1 MARRQKTIQHEF
13 LTALILTS
21 LIPLLVTNILL
32 FNRMNGMIKDQ
43 TISYGREITR
53 QTGDRVDTILG
64 EIEIIEKQLIHWAI
78 TNSLFDPDL
87 AQKKS
92 YLETVRSTQQFI
104 SNIRTSFPYVSE
116 VYFINSENAIYSGQ
130 LSYNRELLIQ
140 LPEVVRVRAGEAQR
154 AVIPPHPDTYKN
166 RLSFT
171 LEESVIS
178 FVNAITD
185 YSGPVSRGIILIDV
199 RTSTFDTILENSLV
213 HPSDAL
219 AVIRGSDVISLQGDD
234 EYRPSFPSDPGEYYQ
249 LRKSELLVNQPLDR
263 DGWTLTGSI
272 SRQDLSEKT
281 FRSLLYTVAT
291 IIVVAILAMLFTLF
305 LSRRLTRP
313 ITTVLQ
319 SIDRIGEGDLT
330 ETVPDLPNHDLH
342 MLAVSINTMTG
353 KINELMQRIRE
364 EEKLRNE
371 AVIETLQA
379 QINPHFLYNTLDVM
393 RGISLERGVP
403 EISEIS
409 KSLAK
414 IFRYS
419 INTSAGYV
427 TLRDEL
433 AYIRSY
439 ITIYE
444 YRFGGRFRVLYD
456 IDEKLLDIPAIRL
469 ILQPIV
475 ENAFHHGIGQSEEF
489 GEISIALRT
498 IDEGDRIALSVTDS
512 GIGMP
517 PEVLKRLQETL
528 VMARDGSITNPASQ
542 GTRGSTGMGILNV
555 NRRLVMN
562 FGPAAGLTVT
572 CPPGGGT
579 MVSLIWPSR
588 PER

>member
-53 QTGDRVDTILG
+53 QTGDRVDTILS
-64 EIEIIEKQLIHWAI
+64 EIDIIEKQLIHWAI
-78 TNSLFDPDL
+78 TNSLFDPGL

-104 SNIRTSFPYVSE
+104 SNIRTSFPYVTE
-116 VYFINSENAIYSGQ
+116 VYFITSENAIYSGQ
-130 LSYNRELLIQ
+130 LSYNRDLLIQ
-140 LPEVVRVRAGEAQR
+140 LPEILQIRAGKMQR

-185 YSGPVSRGIILIDV
+185 YSGPVSQGIILIDV
-199 RTSTFDTILENSLV
+199 RTSTFDTILGNSLI
-213 HPSDAL
+213 HKSDAL
-219 AVIRGSDVISLQGDD
+219 AIMRGSDIISLQGDI
-234 EYRPSFPSDPGEYYQ
+234 EYVPPRQVANDEYYQ
-249 LRKSELLVNQPLDR
+249 LRKNALIVSQPLDR
-263 DGWTLTGSI
+263 EGWMLAGSI

-281 FRSLLYTVAT
+281 FRSLLYTFAT
-291 IIVVAILAMLFTLF
+291 IIVVAILAMLFTLL

-313 ITTVLQ
+313 ITTVLK

-330 ETVPDLPNHDLH
+330 ETVPDLPNQDLH

-353 KINELMQRIRE
+353 KINELMLRIRE

-419 INTSAGYV
+419 ITTSAGFV
-427 TLRDEL
+427 TIRDEL

-444 YRFGGRFRVLYD
+444 YRFGSRFQVLYH
-456 IDEKLLDIPAIRL
+456 IDEQLLDTRAIRL

-475 ENAFHHGIGQSEEF
+475 ENAFHHGIGQSESF
-489 GEISIALRT
+489 GEISIALRV
-498 IDEGDRIALSVTDS
+498 IDNGERVELTVTDS
-512 GIGMP
+512 GIGIP
-517 PEVLKRLQETL
+517 LETLRSLQETL
-528 VMARDGSITNPASQ
+528 LTARDGKLPNPITSGAK
-542 GTRGSTGMGILNV
+542 GSTGMGLLNV
-555 NRRLVMN
+555 NRRLIMN
-562 FGPAAGLTVT
+562 FGPTAGLTVT
-572 CPPGGGT
+572 CPPEGGT
-579 MVSLIWPSR
+579 MVSLIWPVK
-588 PER
+588 P